1 MKSSL
6 IAFGM
11 AKPVRIFKSHE
22 ESERFMLEQSLN
34 RTPEE
39 QIIWLLNQIKVM
51 NKFHPNKKQF
61 RGFELK
67 KINK

>member
-1 MKSSL
+1 
-6 IAFGM
+6 M

-51 NKFHPNKKQF
+51 NKFHPNKKKS
-61 RGFELK
+61 RVFELK

>member
-1 MKSSL
+1 
-6 IAFGM
+6 M

-22 ESERFMLEQSLN
+22 ESERYMLEQSLN

-39 QIIWLLNQIKVM
+39 RILWLLNQIKIM
-51 NKFHPNKKQF
+51 NKFQPNKKQP

-67 KINK
+67 KITPSPKKLREE